1 MKTIAEQRMDR
12 AAEDFAPY
20 VAQGWRNVSDDAW
33 ELAFTPPTG
42 GSAHVYFTPRLDVL
56 MWHHSLSVARFNNV
70 SECMIS
76 LREHLDRTVVDAA
89 LASMDVAE
97 GRKPPQ
103 VHGELLDR
111 VYEAAGTGPAQCPA
125 SRLIRG
131 IEAAATF
138 VRRAAR
144 EAGIRG
150 WVDMEPEALVME
162 LERLKRVSK

>member
-12 AAEDFAPY
+12 ALADFAPY
-20 VAQGWRNVSDDAW
+20 LAQGWRNVSDDAW
-33 ELAFTPPTG
+33 ELDFTPPTG
-42 GSAHVYFTPRLDVL
+42 GYVHVYFTPRLDVR
-56 MWHHSLSVARFNNV
+56 MWHHFDGIERFNNV

-97 GRKPPQ
+97 GRKQPQ
-103 VHGELLDR
+103 AQGEMLDR
-111 VYEAAGTGPAQCPA
+111 VYEAAGAGPAQCPA

-144 EAGIRG
+144 VAGIRG

-162 LERLKRVSK
+162 LERMRRVSK